1 MADNLQMMLKS
12 VQQELK
18 SIKEAQTRYE
28 KEYTQKPS
36 AAAAAAPS
44 VSGSVVNQEG
54 QLKSIRKAIENM
66 DNILRKLEED
76 VWKNCRRID
85 DLEQYSRRNCLILH
99 GCKIPAQE
107 SYSEFESYVIHKL
120 NSKLEISPAITTHD
134 IDTCH
139 VLPSRKKSSNTPII
153 IKFVRRSVRNA
164 IYAMKKKL
172 KAKKNDDEKLSITEF
187 LTRRRLQL
195 LRSAKQTFG
204 LGSAWTLNGNV
215 YCMHKNKRYIIDD
228 FNDID
233 KLIT

>member
-36 AAAAAAPS
+36 AVAAAAAAAAASS

-99 GCKIPAQE
+99 GCKISAQK

-120 NSKLEISPAITTHD
+120 NSKLDISPAITTHD

-172 KAKKNDDEKLSITEF
+172 KAKKNDDEKLSITES

-195 LRSAKQTFG
+195 LSKPLA
-204 LGSAWTLNGNV
+204 
-215 YCMHKNKRYIIDD
+215 
-228 FNDID
+228 
-233 KLIT
+233 